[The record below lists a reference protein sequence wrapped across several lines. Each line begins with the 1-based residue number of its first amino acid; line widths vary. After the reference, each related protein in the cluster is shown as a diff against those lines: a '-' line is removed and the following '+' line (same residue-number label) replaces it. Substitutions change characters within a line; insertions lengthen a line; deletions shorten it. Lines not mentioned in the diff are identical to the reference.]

1 MTVQESCGNK
11 RWPDSLSLRRRNS
24 VLTFLFRQYTKNNPP
39 TPVDMSR
46 CRAYMDEVLYRPG
59 DKVHFVLK
67 WSSHQGRWQCVAAD
81 YKSQQESHPPHS
93 RFNVW
98 TSHEN
103 DPDGL
108 DGKSS
113 WIFDLIYSY
122 FPIFSWQSI
131 IFSANKSL
139 QCGRG
144 KTLHCFDLIGKFS
157 SFGEDFRGQ

>member
-1 MTVQESCGNK
+1 MPFLNKEEWK
-11 RWPDSLSLRRRNS
+11 RWIDEWCNS
-24 VLTFLFRQYTKNNPP
+24 RYLDDGTRELWKQEMTRQSEFAQAEQRFDISFSTIYKNNPP

-81 YKSQQESHPPHS
+81 YKSQQESYPPHS

-103 DPDGL
+103 DPDEL

-113 WIFDLIYSY
+113 
-122 FPIFSWQSI
+122 
-131 IFSANKSL
+131 
-139 QCGRG
+139 
-144 KTLHCFDLIGKFS
+144 
-157 SFGEDFRGQ
+157 